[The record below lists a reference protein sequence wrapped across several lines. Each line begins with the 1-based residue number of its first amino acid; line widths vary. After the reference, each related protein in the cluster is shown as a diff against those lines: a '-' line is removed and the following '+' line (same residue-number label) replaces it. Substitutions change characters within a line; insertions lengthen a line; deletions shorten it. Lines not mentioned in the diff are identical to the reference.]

1 MHSMNKKVLV
11 YTSNN
16 IMCLSCNVLKL
27 HALIVLSQQMSEVKQ
42 PTFTSIGDWTQK
54 LMMTDSKE
62 MHTTPNTIT
71 LVLANI
77 PAPIKHTTKLMTL
90 MRVQ

>member
-1 MHSMNKKVLV
+1 MARKALV
-11 YTSNN
+11 YTSNT
-16 IMCLSCNVLKL
+16 IMCLSCIVLKL
-27 HALIVLSQQMSEVKQ
+27 HVLIVLPQQMSEIIQ
-42 PTFTSIGDWTQK
+42 PAFTCIGDWMQK
-54 LMMTDSKE
+54 LMMTDNKE

-77 PAPIKHTTKLMTL
+77 PAPIKHTSKLMTL

>member
-1 MHSMNKKVLV
+1 MDRKALV
-11 YTSNN
+11 YTSNT

-27 HALIVLSQQMSEVKQ
+27 HVLIVLSQQMSEIIQ
-42 PTFTSIGDWTQK
+42 PAFTCIGDWMQK
-54 LMMTDSKE
+54 LMMTDNKE

-77 PAPIKHTTKLMTL
+77 PAPIKHTAKLMTL

>member
-1 MHSMNKKVLV
+1 MNKKALV
-11 YTSNN
+11 YISNT

-27 HALIVLSQQMSEVKQ
+27 CVLIVLLQQMSEIIQ
-42 PTFTSIGDWTQK
+42 PAFTSIGDWMQK
-54 LMMTDSKE
+54 LMMTDSKD
-62 MHTTPNTIT
+62 MHTTPNTTT

>member
-1 MHSMNKKVLV
+1 MNKKALV
-11 YTSNN
+11 YTSDT
-16 IMCLSCNVLKL
+16 IMCLSYNVLKL
-27 HALIVLSQQMSEVKQ
+27 HALIILSQQMSEITQ
-42 PTFTSIGDWTQK
+42 PGFTSIEDWTQK
-54 LMMTDSKE
+54 LMTTDSNE

-77 PAPIKHTTKLMTL
+77 PAPTKHTNKLMTL

>member
-1 MHSMNKKVLV
+1 MLE
-11 YTSNN
+11 
-16 IMCLSCNVLKL
+16 I
-27 HALIVLSQQMSEVKQ
+27 IQ
-42 PTFTSIGDWTQK
+42 PLLTFIGDWMQK

-77 PAPIKHTTKLMTL
+77 PAPIKQTTKLMTL
-90 MRVQ
+90 RRVQ

>member
-1 MHSMNKKVLV
+1 M
-11 YTSNN
+11 
-16 IMCLSCNVLKL
+16 
-27 HALIVLSQQMSEVKQ
+27 
-42 PTFTSIGDWTQK
+42 QK
-54 LMMTDSKE
+54 LMMTDNKE

-71 LVLANI
+71 LVLANN